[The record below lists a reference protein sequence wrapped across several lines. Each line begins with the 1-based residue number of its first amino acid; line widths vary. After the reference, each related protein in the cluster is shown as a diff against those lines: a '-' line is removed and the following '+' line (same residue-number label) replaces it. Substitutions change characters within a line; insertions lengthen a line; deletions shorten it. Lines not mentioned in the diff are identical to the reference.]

1 MTRTRVL
8 LVEDH
13 GLVRAGFRA
22 LLDQLPDV
30 EVIGEAA
37 DGAEALRMVTELRP
51 DVVLM
56 DISMPGLNGLEATRR
71 AARLQPPPKI
81 LVLSMHADR
90 TYVRE
95 ALAAGATGYL
105 LKDSERN
112 ELELAL
118 AAVASGQGWI
128 SPAVARGVIDDAVQR
143 PLDQAP
149 RAAIEDL
156 TARQREVLQLIAE
169 GNSTKQIAQ
178 RLELSVKT
186 VETHR
191 AQIMARLDIRHVA
204 GLVRYALRAGII
216 AEDD

>member
-1 MTRTRVL
+1 VNRTRVL

-13 GLVRAGFRA
+13 GLVRAGLRA
-22 LLDQLPDV
+22 MIEELDDV
-30 EVIGEAA
+30 EVVGEAA
-37 DGAEALRMVTELRP
+37 DGAEGLRLTAELRP

-71 AARLQPPPKI
+71 AARMQPAPKI

-90 TYVRE
+90 AYVRE

-105 LKDSERN
+105 LKDSERS
-112 ELELAL
+112 ELVLAL

-143 PLDQAP
+143 PNDQVP

-204 GLVRYALRAGII
+204 GLVRYALRAGIV
-216 AEDD
+216 AEED